1 MKQPRTDT
9 NVNIRRK
16 LIRNRFK
23 KLVRAVIMNQ
33 HWLVEVEEQGLS
45 MNVKKNVA
53 LLVRQKKKRGM
64 LTVAEKALLRTLPW
78 ARTIEDRKK
87 LCMVLAGLTCFAK
100 IPPKIRAR
108 MVPVI
113 KLLCI
118 TKSRVL
124 IKEGDL
130 PITVYFI
137 LNGEVEMKKAEYNK
151 ITKEITQVSM
161 AIFGPG
167 DCIGE
172 VEMVEDCPRMNTFTT
187 LSNCEILAIFD
198 NDYNRILKPF
208 MEKKWNEKKQALRA
222 FDYFNFLNEDQ
233 IRRACLFGS
242 VVQYDPLETIYV
254 EDKGSVNMVH
264 FVLSGE
270 CVILQCLNI
279 KIGNRKGKT
288 VINLTDIQKENKA
301 RPVFHDSK
309 NSAYAPEYTP
319 LDIQNLLASTSSE
332 DAESMGLKKH
342 AMRKMGLKEIEAYCS
357 MGHASFLHKHS
368 HRKKTIM
375 QSRRFTHKTH
385 RHTADT
391 EEEIEDAEGED
402 EPFDYEDFYEYFA
415 EEVSVESDSDAVE
428 SSSSGAKRRTLASKS
443 ASKPKTILLSSMKRR
458 TLPSASQSSMKRRT
472 LPDASQPSRR
482 LAKVNSEIFMA
493 SSSARTMMRSY
504 GSDARL
510 FFSLHNPIRTHFID
524 VGSLTFGSIF
534 GLGEKME
541 HRVIMSRTVVQC
553 LVLPRFWLLEDE
565 QNPGN
570 IWQRR
575 RFYFECSVPS
585 RQALFEDYLKTRRWD
600 KFRRDYLQSTLDPNS
615 KGYMT
620 KEEDIPIICHI
631 LETSDNT

>member
-1 MKQPRTDT
+1 MKRARNDTD
-9 NVNIRRK
+9 VNMKKKSIRS
-16 LIRNRFK
+16 RFK

-33 HWLVEVEEQGLS
+33 HWLIDAEDQGIS

-64 LTVAEKALLRTLPW
+64 ITVAEKALLRTLPW

-87 LCMVLAGLTCFAK
+87 LCMVLAGLACFAK

-113 KLLCI
+113 KLLSI
-118 TKSRVL
+118 NESRVL
-124 IKEGDL
+124 IKEGDS

-137 LNGEVEMKKAEYNK
+137 LNGEVEMKKSEYNK
-151 ITKEITQVSM
+151 VTKEITEVSI

-187 LSNCEILAIFD
+187 LSNCEILAIYD

-208 MEKKWNEKKQALRA
+208 MEKQWNEKRLALRA
-222 FDYFNFLNEDQ
+222 FDYFNFLDEDQ
-233 IRRACLFGS
+233 IRRACMFGS

-254 EDKGSVNMVH
+254 EDKGSLSMVH
-264 FVLSGE
+264 FILSGE

-279 KIGNRKGKT
+279 RIGNRKGKT
-288 VINLTDIQKENKA
+288 VIDLTDIEKDNESKSM
-301 RPVFHDSK
+301 FHESK
-309 NSAYAPEYTP
+309 NSSYAPEYSY

-332 DAESMGLKKH
+332 EAESKGLKKQ
-342 AMRKMGLKEIEAYCS
+342 AMRKMGLKEIEAYCG
-357 MGHASFLHKHS
+357 MGQASFLQKHS

-375 QSRRFTHKTH
+375 QAKRLTHKTP
-385 RHTADT
+385 RHTRNTRKTGTT
-391 EEEIEDAEGED
+391 EEEIEDD
-402 EPFDYEDFYEYFA
+402 EEEEELFDYEDFFEYFS
-415 EEVSVESDSDAVE
+415 EEVSAETDSDAIE
-428 SSSSGAKRRTLASKS
+428 SSSSGSKRKTLVSQTSSKRATISQSSIKRRTLQS
-443 ASKPKTILLSSMKRR
+443 AT
-458 TLPSASQSSMKRRT
+458 QSSKRLGT
-472 LPDASQPSRR
+472 IS
-482 LAKVNSEIFMA
+482 SEIFTA
-493 SSSARTMMRSY
+493 SPSARTILSEL
-504 GSDARL
+504 GSDATL
-510 FFSLHNPIRTHFID
+510 LSTLHDPIKTHFID

-541 HRVIMSRTVVQC
+541 HRVIMARTVVQC

-600 KFRRDYLQSTLDPNS
+600 KFRRAYIQSTLDPNS
-615 KGYMT
+615 KSNMT
-620 KEEDIPIICHI
+620 QEEDIPIICRI
-631 LETSDNT
+631 VETSDDT